1 MPTTIA
7 QILASA
13 SLAQKGSVK
22 WGDKVYSNSSGVYI
36 ISLSPDPSQNLGILK
51 DAPLSLEVIKEW
63 LDKVK
68 TFKLDGKTKPLVE
81 AVVSRLSQFWLPDEN
96 ILYIGKADSNFGKRV
111 GQYYSTPLGASK
123 PHRGGHWLKALSNIN
138 QLFAYY
144 AECSNA
150 KECET
155 RMLKLFVKNVSLPT
169 LQILHDSH
177 HPYPFANLEI
187 TERKAHGISNAT
199 YDKWK

>member
-22 WGDKVYSNSSGVYI
+22 WGDKVNSNSSGVYI
-36 ISLSPDPSQNLGILK
+36 ISLSPDPSQNLGNLK

-68 TFKLDGKTKPLVE
+68 TFKLDGKTKPSVE
-81 AVVSRLSQFWLPDEN
+81 AVAFHLSQFWLPDEN
-96 ILYIGKADSNFGKRV
+96 ILYIGKADSNLGKRV
-111 GQYYSTPLGASK
+111 GQYYCTPLGASK
-123 PHRGGHWLKALSNIN
+123 PHRGGQWIKVLSNIN
-138 QLFAYY
+138 QLFIYY
-144 AECSNA
+144 TECSNA
-150 KECET
+150 KAYET
-155 RMLKLFVKNVSLPT
+155 GMLKFFIKKVSSFT
-169 LQILHDSH
+169 LEKLCDPE

-187 TERKAHGISNAT
+187 TERKKHLIRYAT
-199 YDKWK
+199 L